1 MQILNR
7 TPLTILRKSS
17 SNGYLKDGVF
27 IEETLE
33 RELPIRCSLQP
44 YSDGKKMFKLPEGRR
59 AEGAYLIYTKSR
71 LQTADDILNR
81 DADECIIDGLRHEI
95 FQEHNWSRNG
105 LLPDHYKYLV
115 LRKDKT

>member
-7 TPLTILRKSS
+7 TPLNILRKSS
-17 SNGYLKDGVF
+17 ENGYLKDGVF
-27 IEETLE
+27 IEEKSE
-33 RELPIRCSLQP
+33 RDIAIRCSLQP

-59 AEGAYLIYTKSR
+59 AEDSYLIYTKSR

-81 DADECIIDGLRHEI
+81 DADECIIDGLRYEVY
-95 FQEHNWSRNG
+95 QEHNWYRNG
-105 LLPDHYKYLV
+105 LLPDHYRYLV